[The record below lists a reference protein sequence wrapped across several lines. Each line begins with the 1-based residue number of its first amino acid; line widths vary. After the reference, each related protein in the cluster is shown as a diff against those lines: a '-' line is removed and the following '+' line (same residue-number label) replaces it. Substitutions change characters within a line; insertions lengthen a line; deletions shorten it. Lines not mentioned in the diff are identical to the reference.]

1 MARREQA
8 CSNATNRRV
17 AYLRK
22 VSPGERAGQSCAEQF
37 FRVWVFWLIVLSAA
51 LPLSGRADEVDEVMR
66 ERVEAMRG
74 EAPVT
79 VAGQPIAARS
89 VLAELYERH
98 DFVPLWRKPES
109 VAELLQA
116 IEESR
121 DDGLDPEDYLLHT
134 LQNLHPPGADDAPAV
149 VDRDILLSDAFVR
162 LAYHVRFGKVD
173 PAALDPNWNFSGDLE
188 PTGDHY
194 AAVLRALDEGHVRD
208 FIDGLKPKQPLYRNL
223 KATLVDYRRIA
234 AAGGWK
240 SVASGPPLKPGMHD
254 ARIPA
259 VRSRLAVTGDL
270 AAADASATS
279 LDYDDKLVAAVKVFQ
294 ERHTLPADG
303 TLGASTIKA
312 MNVPVQERIDQIRAT
327 LERCRWVMHD
337 LPDRFVLVNI
347 AAFTA
352 YLMENG
358 GPVWD
363 TAVVVG
369 TPYTKTPVF
378 RADMTYVVINPTWT
392 VPASIVRKEIRP
404 GMRRD
409 RRYLE
414 KKGMQEVDGQIVQKP
429 GARNALGRIKLMFPN
444 PHSVYLH
451 DTPSKSYFNETTRTF
466 SHGCVRV
473 QKPFELAE
481 RVLDDPQWSTQA
493 ILDQVATGKTRTVRL
508 KRPIPVLLLYWTATV
523 RDGRT
528 YFLPDVYGRDARIIR
543 GLKGEFTLLKL
554 GRRASR

>member
-1 MARREQA
+1 M
-8 CSNATNRRV
+8 NRRI

-22 VSPGERAGQSCAEQF
+22 ISGGRKPACHGCASLSLP
-37 FRVWVFWLIVLSAA
+37 VWVFWLIVLSAA
-51 LPLSGRADEVDEVMR
+51 LPLSGRADEVDEILR
-66 ERVEAMRG
+66 ERVDAMRG
-74 EAPVT
+74 VASVT
-79 VAGQPIAARS
+79 VAGQSIAARV
-89 VLAELYERH
+89 VLPDLYERH
-98 DFVPLWRKPES
+98 GFAPLWGKPGS
-109 VAELLQA
+109 VAELLRA

-121 DDGLDPEDYLLHT
+121 DDGLDPADYHLRA
-134 LQNLHPPGADDAPAV
+134 LQNLPAPALDDAPAA

-173 PAALDPNWNFSGDLE
+173 PEALDPNWNFSGDLE
-188 PTGDHY
+188 PTADRY
-194 AAVLRALDEGHVRD
+194 AAVLQALDQGRVRD
-208 FIDGLKPKQPLYRNL
+208 FIEGLKPQQPLYRNL
-223 KATLVDYRRIA
+223 KAALLDYRRIA
-234 AAGGWK
+234 ASGGWK
-240 SVASGPPLKPGMHD
+240 SVASGPALKPGVHD
-254 ARIPA
+254 PRVPA
-259 VRSRLAVTGDL
+259 VRSRLAVSGDL
-270 AAADASATS
+270 AVADASGTS
-279 LDYDDKLVAAVKVFQ
+279 LDYDEKLVAAVKVFQ
-294 ERHTLPADG
+294 ERHALTADG
-303 TLGASTIKA
+303 TIGASTVKA
-312 MNVPVQERIDQIRAT
+312 MNVPVQERIEQIRAT

-352 YLMENG
+352 YLMDNG
-358 GPVWD
+358 GPVWE

-414 KKGMQEVDGQIVQKP
+414 KKGMVEVDGQIVQKS
-429 GARNALGRIKLMFPN
+429 GDRNALGRIKLMFPN

-473 QKPFELAE
+473 QKPFELAA

-508 KRPIPVLLLYWTATV
+508 KRPIPVLILYWTVTV
-523 RDGRT
+523 GRDGVT
-528 YFLPDVYGRDARIIR
+528 
-543 GLKGEFTLLKL
+543 
-554 GRRASR
+554 